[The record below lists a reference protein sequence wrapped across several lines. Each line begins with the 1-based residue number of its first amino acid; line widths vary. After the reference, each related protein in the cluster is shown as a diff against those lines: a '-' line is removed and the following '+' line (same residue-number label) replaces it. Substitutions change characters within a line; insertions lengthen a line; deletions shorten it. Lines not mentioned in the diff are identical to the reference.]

1 MTHRYPFS
9 VIYPSACYGQSV
21 AIYCNLQYNIFSL
34 KDRGKHGLL
43 LSHAGVCTII
53 NAVFDVELKGRERAI
68 RKGRKNVHAYI
79 IGLMQHLSWDLL
91 TEAQIKSL
99 LHQGYQR
106 VTYNLYSGHPEFY
119 LKDCDPY
126 TPVKTAK
133 SVVLTGKTA
142 LALL

>member
-9 VIYPSACYGQSV
+9 VICPSACYGQSV

-34 KDRGKHGLL
+34 KRGGKHGLL

-53 NAVFDVELKGRERAI
+53 SAVFDVELKGRERAI
-68 RKGRKNVHAYI
+68 RRGRKNVHAYI
-79 IGLMQHLSWDLL
+79 VGWMQHLSWDLL
-91 TEAQIKSL
+91 TEAEIKSL
-99 LHQGYQR
+99 SDQGYQR
-106 VTYNLYSGHPEFY
+106 VTYNLHPDRPEFY
-119 LKDCDPY
+119 LKDCDFY

-133 SVVLTGKTA
+133 SVIVTGKTA